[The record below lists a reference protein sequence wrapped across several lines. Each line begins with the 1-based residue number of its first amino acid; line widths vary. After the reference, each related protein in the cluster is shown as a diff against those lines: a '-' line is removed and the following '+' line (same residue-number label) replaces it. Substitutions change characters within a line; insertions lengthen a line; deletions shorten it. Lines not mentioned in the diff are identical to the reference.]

1 MATPPVSSSTP
12 GPAAGRDPRN
22 RLFVAALG
30 IGQIC
35 SWGSLY
41 YSFPLIAAAMGPEL
55 GWSKPDLYLAA
66 TIGLG
71 VSGLAA
77 YPVGAAIDRG
87 HGRLVMGLG
96 ALLGGVLL
104 VAWSQVASLALF
116 YLLFVGIGVAQAA
129 TLYDA
134 AFASVMRRVGPD
146 QARRGI
152 TAVTLWAG
160 FASTVFVPLIQFMLD
175 QLGWRDTLI
184 VLAGINM
191 AISGGLYFS
200 AVRPARDL
208 PPVALATGAP
218 PPMQGRRAV
227 AWALRRPVFW
237 LLALAFVA
245 YTAFFSAFTFH
256 IYPLLLERGMTTDAV
271 VTVMT
276 IIGPAQ
282 VLGRIIVW
290 TLAPKASVRMV
301 GSLIVVLFPLS
312 LAAFATLPPDLVLL
326 GITALFW
333 GAANG
338 IITIVRGLAVPELLT
353 RQAYGAVN
361 GALVAPQLIA
371 MALAP
376 LAAAGLWAA
385 SGSYDTVMLALIAGS
400 VVMVAGFWAASILSR
415 RPGHGPDEMRAAR
428 ER

>member
-1 MATPPVSSSTP
+1 MAAQAHPA
-12 GPAAGRDPRN
+12 PAAPTGRDPRN
-22 RLFVAALG
+22 RLFIAALG

-87 HGRLVMGLG
+87 YGRLVMGLG

-104 VAWSQVASLALF
+104 LAWSQVASLTLF
-116 YLLFVGIGVAQAA
+116 YLLFAGIGVVQAA

-175 QLGWRDTLI
+175 QLGWRDTLM
-184 VLAGINM
+184 VLAGVNI
-191 AISGGLYFS
+191 AISGSLYFS
-200 AVRPARDL
+200 AIRPARDF
-208 PPVALATGAP
+208 PPAALAEGAP

-256 IYPLLLERGMTTDAV
+256 VYPLLLERGMSTDAV

-276 IIGPAQ
+276 VIGPAQ

-290 TLAPKASVRMV
+290 TLAPGASVRKV
-301 GSLIVVLFPLS
+301 GSLIVALFPLS
-312 LAAFATLPPDLVLL
+312 LIAFATLPPDLVLL
-326 GITALFW
+326 AIVALFW

-371 MALAP
+371 MALTP
-376 LAAAGLWAA
+376 LAAAALWSV
-385 SGSYDTVMLALIAGS
+385 SGGYGAVLLAMIAGS
-400 VVMVAGFWAASILSR
+400 LVMMLAFWAAAIISR
-415 RPGHGPDEMRAAR
+415 RPGNGPDEVRIAR
-428 ER
+428 TR